1 MDILP
6 YSPDTISAVLKD
18 TNDGL
23 NVTDSRRLL
32 LNVDDAADW
41 CIFCVEVRNT
51 YGLPFEV
58 SFERVQPGERNRDA
72 LSPRPLTLFPRR
84 TNQLHY

>member
-18 TNDGL
+18 AEQTL
-23 NVTDSRRLL
+23 ITTDTRRLL
-32 LNVDDAADW
+32 LNVDDATDW

-58 SFERVQPGERNRDA
+58 SFERVQSGKCYGV
-72 LSPRPLTLFPRR
+72 SSSVCSHH
-84 TNQLHY
+84 LHSCGSHDYY